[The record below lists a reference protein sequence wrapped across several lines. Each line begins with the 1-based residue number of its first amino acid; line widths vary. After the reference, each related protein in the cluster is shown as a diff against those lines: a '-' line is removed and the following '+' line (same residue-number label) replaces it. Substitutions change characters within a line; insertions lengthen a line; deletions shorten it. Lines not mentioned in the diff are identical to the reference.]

1 MINDLINGC
10 KIGGAL
16 ITHQL
21 PIVYSIGNTVS
32 NLLIIFKWVLVYVVV
47 KFTIGTIRY
56 YQIVARVKLSHKIYI
71 SLNLVMYLLIHTQQP

>member
-32 NLLIIFKWVLVYVVV
+32 NLLIIFWV
-47 KFTIGTIRY
+47 I
-56 YQIVARVKLSHKIYI
+56 IVI
-71 SLNLVMYLLIHTQQP
+71 N

>member
-32 NLLIIFKWVLVYVVV
+32 NLLIILWV
-47 KFTIGTIRY
+47 I
-56 YQIVARVKLSHKIYI
+56 IVI
-71 SLNLVMYLLIHTQQP
+71 N